1 MGLFDA
7 PTATSTGTQN
17 QTQQTNYAPW
27 TQAFNQNVA
36 GAAWNMLAPQ
46 LQTSPF
52 QVAGLNPDQMRAFD
66 MTRDMTMNA
75 FRPNQNL
82 NQSTQALMGGAGNM
96 QAAQTGPTDYKP
108 FMTPFLND
116 VGRTTLSNMR
126 SEYQNADANLA
137 AQYAGRQAF
146 GGSGEAIARG
156 QAARGYNEN
165 VGSTIANLM
174 AQGYDRASAT
184 AQANTALRQQANA
197 QNAEV
202 AMAMPA
208 LLDRLQTSE
217 QQRQTGALQSLL
229 GVGNQQQAF
238 QQTAMDSPLRAL
250 EMLLGVAP
258 NVYDQTQTMTGS
270 SSERA
275 PTGGSSIG
283 QQLVGFGLSQLG
295 RPRTGTGSIG
305 NTVLGGI
312 LGL

>member
-46 LQTSPF
+46 LRTSPF

-75 FRPNQNL
+75 FGPNQNL

-96 QAAQTGPTDYKP
+96 QAAQTGPMDAMP
-108 FMTPFLND
+108 FMNPFNQAVID
-116 VGRTTLSNMR
+116 STMRNMTR
-126 SEYQNADANLA
+126 EKNRNSAEIGARA
-137 AQYAGRQAF
+137 AAGGSF
-146 GGSGEAIARG
+146 GGSREAVQR
-156 QAARGYNEN
+156 
-165 VGSTIANLM
+165 ANQDRNFMDQSGNMVAQLM
-174 AQGYDRASAT
+174 AQGYDRASAM

-270 SSERA
+270 SSGRA

-283 QQLVGFGLSQLG
+283 QQLVGFGLSQL
-295 RPRTGTGSIG
+295 PRLFG
-305 NTVLGGI
+305 
-312 LGL
+312 